1 MGDGGY
7 WILLADGFGAG
18 LVLLNPRLHTEGL
31 DMHGNPRNW
40 WPKRDG
46 DDEKTVLERHGLLDR
61 TEGGFCNVLFG
72 A

>member
-1 MGDGGY
+1 MGTGY

-31 DMHGNPRNW
+31 DMYGNPCNW
-40 WPKRDG
+40 WPQQDG
-46 DDEKTVLERHGLLDR
+46 DKDNDEAVLHRHGLTYRQDA
-61 TEGGFCNVLFG
+61 FVQVIFD